1 MAKEMGGAPN
11 GLTAGGAA
19 TTTTTSTGLTTL
31 TSATT
36 TTTTAAANGNVMNGV
51 VGGGPKMHQSAAVP
65 ALVGKTGKLP
75 APDPA
80 AALPGGINAANERV
94 QNYINNLEVD
104 GRDMR

>member
-1 MAKEMGGAPN
+1 MAKEIGAPN
-11 GLTAGGAA
+11 GLLGSAAVTA
-19 TTTTTSTGLTTL
+19 TTTSAATGITTL

-36 TTTTAAANGNVMNGV
+36 TTATAAANGNVMNGV
-51 VGGGPKMHQSAAVP
+51 VGGPKPHGAVP
-65 ALVGKTGKLP
+65 LVGKTGKLP

-80 AALPGGINAANERV
+80 ALPASINAANERV